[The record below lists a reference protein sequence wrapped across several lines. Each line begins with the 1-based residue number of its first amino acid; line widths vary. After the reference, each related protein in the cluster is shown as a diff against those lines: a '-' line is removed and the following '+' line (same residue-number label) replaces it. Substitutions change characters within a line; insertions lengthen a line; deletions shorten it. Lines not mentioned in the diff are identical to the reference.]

1 MDLVPIQMLVES
13 IDCFGH
19 PLMVWP
25 KHQGGLGEPR
35 DHVRRR
41 DLIRKKE
48 KLYCTTDNQ
57 SKEEDGV

>member
-1 MDLVPIQMLVES
+1 MLVES
-13 IDCFGH
+13 TDCFGH

-25 KHQGGLGEPR
+25 KHQGGLGELR
-35 DHVRRR
+35 DHVQRR

-57 SKEEDGV
+57 SEEEDGV